1 MKIFYS
7 LFAAVLTAFCL
18 GCSCKTE
25 VSDKDLSKD
34 VPVEERAKYQE
45 VFDKAA
51 QGDVNEQSYLG
62 VLYYTGSIGRNY
74 DAAMGWFK
82 KASENGSGEAD
93 YYISEMYEKGIHV
106 EQSADTALKHLISA
120 ANKGF
125 TTARIRLAEIY
136 SEGEKE
142 SPFTKE
148 EMTAWLNQ
156 YVQEGNERAKAALAK
171 LSKADIKVK
180 ADVAAEAQ
188 EAAAEAAK
196 AAAQPEQNE
205 QAAPAQAK

>member
-1 MKIFYS
+1 MKIFYGLS
-7 LFAAVLTAFCL
+7 VAVLTALCL
-18 GCSCKTE
+18 GCTCKTE
-25 VSDKDLSKD
+25 VSEKDLSKD

-93 YYISEMYEKGIHV
+93 YYLSEMYEKGIHV
-106 EQSADTALKHLISA
+106 DQDADTALKHLISA

-125 TTARIRLAEIY
+125 TMARIKLAEIY
-136 SEGEKE
+136 AEGEKE

-156 YVQEGNERAKAALAK
+156 YVKEGNERAKAALAK
-171 LSKADIKVK
+171 LAKANIKVK

-188 EAAAEAAK
+188 EAAS
-196 AAAQPEQNE
+196 QPAEQNE
-205 QAAPAQAK
+205 QAVPAQAK